1 LTTEGDGAVASK
13 ITGILR
19 DLTPGSG
26 SAADNAGLAA
36 AALNGGNYTSRS
48 IRYGAIGETHA
59 VRQTNATDLSGHS
72 RSSVSE
78 RNGGVGSGSA
88 FGNYHNVSDKNVVMG
103 ESKIVCANACAWP
116 SVVLCH
122 VYFILPYCSH

>member
-1 LTTEGDGAVASK
+1 
-13 ITGILR
+13 
-19 DLTPGSG
+19 
-26 SAADNAGLAA
+26 
-36 AALNGGNYTSRS
+36 
-48 IRYGAIGETHA
+48 
-59 VRQTNATDLSGHS
+59 
-72 RSSVSE
+72 VSE

-122 VYFILPYCSH
+122 VYFILPYCSN